1 MSISRKDFIKKVC
14 ASGVCLCGFSS
25 IMQAA
30 KDNNNSNTETINQ
43 NEGNQLIQE
52 WISNVLSN
60 LDIEIDK
67 ELIRA
72 VLKKSSIVHYNN
84 LKMDEML
91 SSYIG
96 DLDKFISF
104 IEEKWKWKIDYN
116 KTTKILIADENKN
129 YCVSPIS
136 NYKKEINSSAMCF
149 CSEGF
154 AEKMF
159 STVAG
164 VPVSTEVISS
174 IRRGDDSC
182 KYKINFQHG

>member
-1 MSISRKDFIKKVC
+1 MSTSRKDFIKKLCV
-14 ASGVCLCGFSS
+14 SGTCLCGFSS
-25 IMQAA
+25 IMLTA
-30 KDNNNSNTETINQ
+30 KGNDNTNTETTSQ

-67 ELIRA
+67 ELIRG
-72 VLKKSSIVHYNN
+72 VLKKSSVVHYNN

-91 SSYIG
+91 SNYIG
-96 DLDKFISF
+96 DLDKFINF
-104 IEEKWKWKIDYN
+104 IEDKWNWKIDYN
-116 KTTKILIADENKN
+116 KTTKTLIADENKN
-129 YCVSPIS
+129 HCVCPIS
-136 NYKKEINSSAMCF
+136 NYEKGINSSAMCF

-164 VPVSTEVISS
+164 IPASAEVISS

-182 KYKINFQHG
+182 KYKIKFQD